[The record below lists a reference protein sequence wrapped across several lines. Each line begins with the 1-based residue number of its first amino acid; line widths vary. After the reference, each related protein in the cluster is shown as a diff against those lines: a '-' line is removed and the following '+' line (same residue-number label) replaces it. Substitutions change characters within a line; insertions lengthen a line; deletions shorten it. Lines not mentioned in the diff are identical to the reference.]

1 MMLLLMSI
9 ILMLF
14 GVRFFI
20 RSLRSVTE
28 LSAQLLTTYKISG
41 VFLFCLGLVLLI
53 FYCVIEILM

>member
-1 MMLLLMSI
+1 MSI